1 MGTFA
6 DTRTAKP
13 TAKVITVD
21 TPQALG
27 DAIAIGRNNATAA
40 AMTNG
45 ANWIMAMKIDDDRPM
60 WGYQK
65 GARSAPLVDEIDNLS
80 PQFVVGGV
88 ERRHHRYVVVPH
100 QSQEPRTLSSG
111 LTHVGE

>member
-27 DAIAIGRNNATAA
+27 DAIAIGRNNAIAA

-60 WGYQK
+60 CDLTANVEVT
-65 GARSAPLVDEIDNLS
+65 GARLRTEDQGATLHARPV
-80 PQFVVGGV
+80 
-88 ERRHHRYVVVPH
+88 HRQV
-100 QSQEPRTLSSG
+100 RTLNC
-111 LTHVGE
+111 HVR

>member
-1 MGTFA
+1 MSDGPNDHHRPFLSMGIFA
-6 DTRTAKP
+6 DTNTVKP

-60 WGYQK
+60 CDLTANVRAHARAREVFDQGATLLARRG
-65 GARSAPLVDEIDNLS
+65 GAR
-80 PQFVVGGV
+80 G
-88 ERRHHRYVVVPH
+88 
-100 QSQEPRTLSSG
+100 
-111 LTHVGE
+111 

>member
-6 DTRTAKP
+6 DTNTVKP

-45 ANWIMAMKIDDDRPM
+45 ANWIMAMKIDDGRPM
-60 WGYQK
+60 CELTANARGHARAREVFDQGATLLARRG
-65 GARSAPLVDEIDNLS
+65 GAR
-80 PQFVVGGV
+80 G
-88 ERRHHRYVVVPH
+88 
-100 QSQEPRTLSSG
+100 
-111 LTHVGE
+111 

>member
-6 DTRTAKP
+6 DTNTVKP

-27 DAIAIGRNNATAA
+27 DAIAIGRKNATAA

-60 WGYQK
+60 CDLT
-65 GARSAPLVDEIDNLS
+65 ANVR
-80 PQFVVGGV
+80 V
-88 ERRHHRYVVVPH
+88 ERRAATDANQARAALRRVR
-100 QSQEPRTLSSG
+100 SRTRG
-111 LTHVGE
+111 

>member
-1 MGTFA
+1 MSDGPNDHHRPFLSMGTFA

-21 TPQALG
+21 MPQALG
-27 DAIAIGRNNATAA
+27 DAIAIGRNNAIAA

-60 WGYQK
+60 CDLTAIVSFRNVLYIRHQHPRPCHPFPKSTHWGT
-65 GARSAPLVDEIDNLS
+65 VCM
-80 PQFVVGGV
+80 
-88 ERRHHRYVVVPH
+88 
-100 QSQEPRTLSSG
+100 
-111 LTHVGE
+111 

>member
-1 MGTFA
+1 MGIFA
-6 DTRTAKP
+6 DTNTVKP

-60 WGYQK
+60 CDLTANVKSYSEKRTNLVGK
-65 GARSAPLVDEIDNLS
+65 SALS
-80 PQFVVGGV
+80 RFLLQNHG
-88 ERRHHRYVVVPH
+88 
-100 QSQEPRTLSSG
+100 
-111 LTHVGE
+111 

>member
-1 MGTFA
+1 MSDGPNDHHRPFLSMGTFA
-6 DTRTAKP
+6 DTNTVKP

-60 WGYQK
+60 CDLTANVRAHRRATAIVTRGPTLHARPSGAWG
-65 GARSAPLVDEIDNLS
+65 
-80 PQFVVGGV
+80 
-88 ERRHHRYVVVPH
+88 
-100 QSQEPRTLSSG
+100 
-111 LTHVGE
+111 